1 MIKADKT
8 VRTTCPYC
16 GVGCQMNLSVKD
28 GFIYKV
34 EAPFDAAPNYG
45 MLCVK
50 GRYGADYVKHPGR
63 VKTPLIRANREEGRS
78 AKPVWREAS
87 WDEALDLVADELTRI
102 AKEYGGDAIA
112 SYASAK
118 ATNEDN
124 YLFQKVMRALFK
136 TNNVDHCARLCHAG
150 SVTGL
155 QLSIGSS
162 AMSNSIAEMENLEAF
177 IVTGSNTTET
187 HPVIAN
193 FLKRAARKNGA
204 KLIVIDPRRIELVN
218 FATLWLRQNPGTD
231 VALFQAMAHVIVREE
246 LYDPDFIAQRTEGF
260 ADYVESLE
268 EYTPEWAEEVSGVPA
283 EDIRA
288 AARIYAQAERAS
300 IYWGMGI
307 SQSTHGTD
315 NTLSLV
321 NLALM
326 CGHVGK
332 AGTGLNPLRGQN
344 NVQGCSDSGGL
355 PNVFTAYQR
364 VDDKKIKKQFEKFW
378 GTPLNPDPG
387 LTATEMVDGAL
398 TGAIRGMFVMGEDP
412 MMSEPNLEH
421 ARHAL
426 EQLEFLVCQ
435 DIFIN
440 ETGKMAD
447 VILPATSFAEK
458 EGTFTNTDRRVQ
470 RCRMAVPPVG
480 QSRPDWEILSDLGR
494 RIERRLGLKLSAGFN
509 YQHPREIWEEM
520 RRLTPDFWGIDYDR
534 LEREGGVHWPCPSF
548 DHPGTPYLFA
558 DSFPRGKGKFWEVSY
573 GATSEQPDEEYPYN
587 LTTGRVLYHWSGSAM
602 TGRSRLKDIFPE
614 AVCEIHPDDAQ
625 ELGLVTG
632 DWVNVSSRRGTI
644 TLRVLVTGRSP
655 RGTVFVP
662 FHFVEAAA
670 NLLTLDRLDER
681 AMIPDYK
688 NTAVKIAKTTLPEG
702 WDEGYQQP
710 LFERGAIKDP
720 VQIY

>member
-1 MIKADKT
+1 
-8 VRTTCPYC
+8 
-16 GVGCQMNLSVKD
+16 MNLNVKD
-28 GFIYKV
+28 NFIYSV

-50 GRYGADYVKHPGR
+50 GRYGTDYVKHPGR
-63 VKTPLIRANREEGRS
+63 IQTPLIRANRAEGRS
-78 AKPVWREAS
+78 AKPVWREAT
-87 WDEALDLVADELTRI
+87 WDEALDMVADEFVRI
-102 AKEYGGDAIA
+102 VKTHGGDAIA

-124 YLFQKVMRALFK
+124 YVFQKMMRALIG

-193 FLKRAARKNGA
+193 FLKRAVRKNGA
-204 KLIVIDPRRIELVN
+204 KLIVIDPRRIDMTN

-231 VALFQAMAHVIVREE
+231 VAVFQAMAHVIVKEG
-246 LYDPDFIAQRTEGF
+246 LYNPDFIAHRTEGF
-260 ADYVESLE
+260 EEYLESLE
-268 EYTPEWAEEVSGVPA
+268 EFTPEWAEAISGVPA
-283 EDIRA
+283 NSIRE
-288 AARIYAQAERAS
+288 AARIYAGANRAS

-364 VDDKKIKKQFEKFW
+364 VDDATIRGKFEQTW
-378 GTPLNPDPG
+378 GRTLNPQPG

-398 TGAIRGMFVMGEDP
+398 SGQIRGMFVLGENP
-412 MMSEPNLEH
+412 MMSEPNLDH

-426 EQLEFLVCQ
+426 EHLEFLVCQ

-440 ETGKMAD
+440 ETGEMAD

-458 EGTFTNTDRRVQ
+458 DGTFTNTDRRIQ
-470 RCRMAVPPVG
+470 RCRAAVPPVG
-480 QSRPDWEILSDLGR
+480 NSRADWDILSDLAR
-494 RIERRLGLKLSAGFN
+494 RIEQRLGATLSAGFSYN
-509 YQHPREIWEEM
+509 HPGDIWEEM
-520 RRLTPDFWGIDYDR
+520 RQVTPDFWGIDYER
-534 LEREGGVHWPCPSF
+534 LEREGGVHWPCPDF
-548 DHPGTPYLFA
+548 DHPGTPYLFT
-558 DSFPRGKGKFWEVSY
+558 DEFPRGKGKFWEVQY
-573 GATSEQPDEEYPYN
+573 GTESELPDETYPFN
-587 LTTGRVLYHWSGSAM
+587 LSTGRVLYHWSGSTM
-602 TGRSRLKDIFPE
+602 TGRSNLEDVYPE
-614 AVCEIHPDDAQ
+614 AVCEMSPDDAAALQ
-625 ELGLVTG
+625 LQTG

-644 TLRVLVTGRSP
+644 TLRLLVTGRSP
-655 RGTVFVP
+655 QGTVFVP
-662 FHFVEAAA
+662 FHFAEAAA
-670 NLLTLDRLDER
+670 NQLTLDRIDNR
-681 AMIPDYK
+681 AKIPDYK
-688 NTAVKIAKTTLPEG
+688 NTAVKIEKTTAPAN
-702 WDEGYQQP
+702 WDAGYEKA
-710 LFERGAIKDP
+710 LFQRGAIKDP
-720 VQIY
+720 VQVH